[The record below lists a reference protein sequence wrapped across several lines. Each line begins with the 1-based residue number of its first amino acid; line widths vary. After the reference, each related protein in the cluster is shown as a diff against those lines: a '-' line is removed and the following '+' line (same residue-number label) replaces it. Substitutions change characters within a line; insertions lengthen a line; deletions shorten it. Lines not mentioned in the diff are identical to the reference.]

1 MKFSIDE
8 VVGWNA
14 TRFIIRYI
22 GVEQNENIQND
33 RAFDAL
39 PESIIDLIKN
49 PFWFYLKFGEYKRRR
64 VFVLVDL
71 GTVTYLELFW

>member
-14 TRFIIRYI
+14 TRFIIQYI
-22 GVEQNENIQND
+22 DVEQNKNIQND
-33 RAFDAL
+33 REFDAL
-39 PESIIDLIKN
+39 PESIIGLIKKS
-49 PFWFYLKFGEYKRRR
+49 FWFYLKSGEYKRRR
-64 VFVLVDL
+64 VFVLVNL